1 MKINPKLFFSI
12 FITTISATSAANS
25 NNNNSN
31 SFKGFPYACKNEMLR
46 VEKCMSREITKRN
59 LNTICTA
66 AKTTICQK
74 FYSDPMSVVPSCI
87 NFKSLI
93 STSAR
98 VFNNS
103 LSLMCE
109 TDERGNLCPLTEYEI
124 SVNNNSHNT
133 IINDN
138 SLKAI
143 RNTCASAKCTK
154 ATKNYIQYLLN
165 NNSSI
170 LQIVSTNYRFSS
182 IEDANKEVVNSLST
196 FMKILNG
203 NNCKPNKIKNTIAK
217 NSPVF
222 LTSVNNNQAVT
233 TRIKSNPIVTPVKGA
248 NHNPTVI
255 PAINNRPTVV
265 PNINNSP
272 TVVPNINNTPTVVPN
287 INNSPTVVPDV
298 INNPTVV
305 SGINSYP
312 TVLPDVNSNS
322 EIASESN
329 INKTQTQD
337 EKKELSLKEYI
348 GKISFFIF
356 YLIIYCLTFK
366 YFLL

>member
-12 FITTISATSAANS
+12 FITTISATLALNS
-25 NNNNSN
+25 NNSNSN
-31 SFKGFPYACKNEMLR
+31 SFKGFPNACKNEMLR
-46 VEKCMSREITKRN
+46 VEKCMSREITKGN

-66 AKTTICQK
+66 AKTKICQK
-74 FYSDPMSVVPSCI
+74 FYSDPMSVVPSCK

-124 SVNNNSHNT
+124 SVSNNSYNT

-143 RNTCASAKCTK
+143 RNTCSSAKCTK
-154 ATKNYIQYLLN
+154 ATKKYIQYLLN

-196 FMKILNG
+196 FMKILNE
-203 NNCKPNKIKNTIAK
+203 NNCKPSKIKNTIVKVK
-217 NSPVF
+217 NSPF
-222 LTSVNNNQAVT
+222 FSTSVNNSQAVT
-233 TRIKSNPIVTPVKGA
+233 TRNRSNPIVATITGA
-248 NHNPTVI
+248 DFN
-255 PAINNRPTVV
+255 PTVV
-265 PNINNSP
+265 PDINNSP
-272 TVVPNINNTPTVVPN
+272 TVF
-287 INNSPTVVPDV
+287 PDV
-298 INNPTVV
+298 NNNPTVV
-305 SGINSYP
+305 SEINSYP
-312 TVLPDVNSNS
+312 TVLSDVNSNS
-322 EIASESN
+322 EVVSEAN
-329 INKTQTQD
+329 TNQTLTQD
-337 EKKELSLKEYI
+337 EKKGLSIKEYI
-348 GKISFFIF
+348 GKTSFFIF